1 MKLKLLLP
9 LLISGLLFGL
19 FLLVPVEWIKSF
31 SKYDSINNEAISLD
45 DTVLKGVHSQEE
57 MLLSKNFYP
66 IFGSSELEKQD
77 IFHPAYILNDKKAKL
92 QPYLIGTGG
101 STDLIH
107 AINMGSQAHNL
118 KGKKIAIIISPQW
131 FTNHGLTNDNFS
143 ARFSPL
149 QADYL
154 FKNKVL
160 SPEIKDRF
168 AKRLA
173 QFKQLKSDPYLKS
186 VIGKENHHYDEGT
199 FMNDFENNI
208 YEKHDALK
216 SIFGQEKAKLHRKEH
231 HHFNHMNWNDLKL
244 YASEYGAQHSRTNKF
259 GMNDKYWHLLKQQRK
274 RYNRNYEFNMHSKE
288 FDDLQLL
295 IDTLKEAKADPL
307 FIVIPAN
314 GKWYDHIH
322 VDKEKREAV
331 YEKINHMIQKNDMKV
346 YDLTDKEYEPYVI
359 TDAVHIGWKGWV
371 YINEQMIQHING
383 TYDGKVSR
391 QYH

>member
-1 MKLKLLLP
+1 
-9 LLISGLLFGL
+9 
-19 FLLVPVEWIKSF
+19 
-31 SKYDSINNEAISLD
+31 
-45 DTVLKGVHSQEE
+45 
-57 MLLSKNFYP
+57 
-66 IFGSSELEKQD
+66 
-77 IFHPAYILNDKKAKL
+77 
-92 QPYLIGTGG
+92 
-101 STDLIH
+101 
-107 AINMGSQAHNL
+107 
-118 KGKKIAIIISPQW
+118 
-131 FTNHGLTNDNFS
+131 
-143 ARFSPL
+143 
-149 QADYL
+149 
-154 FKNKVL
+154 
-160 SPEIKDRF
+160 
-168 AKRLA
+168 
-173 QFKQLKSDPYLKS
+173 
-186 VIGKENHHYDEGT
+186 
-199 FMNDFENNI
+199 
-208 YEKHDALK
+208 
-216 SIFGQEKAKLHRKEH
+216 
-231 HHFNHMNWNDLKL
+231 MNWNDLKL

-322 VDKEKREAV
+322 VDKEKRETV